1 VRSPHGLSLVL
12 TIVVI
17 EVLPA
22 ISMCV
27 INIVVS
33 MVVASTVGINM
44 WVLGI
49 IGIKTIEPIIEAFI
63 VRVLVVASYSA
74 ATTAASVGINTTACG
89 GAGGIAPAT
98 SELPV
103 RCSSSSRGR
112 VRDHQ

>member
-1 VRSPHGLSLVL
+1 VVL

-17 EVLPA
+17 EVLPNIA

-33 MVVASTVGINM
+33 MVVPSSVGINM

-74 ATTAASVGINTTACG
+74 ATTAASVDINSTACG

-103 RCSSSSRGR
+103 RCSSSSRGCA
-112 VRDHQ
+112 RDHQ